1 MKKIKLTPQQAL
13 DHLIERGMVKKV
25 IVMLV
30 RRALAQIVQEYKR
43 G

>member
-1 MKKIKLTPQQAL
+1 MKKITLTPQQAL
-13 DHLIERGMVKKV
+13 DHLIERGMVKKI

-30 RRALAQIVQEYKR
+30 RRALAQIGADYQR